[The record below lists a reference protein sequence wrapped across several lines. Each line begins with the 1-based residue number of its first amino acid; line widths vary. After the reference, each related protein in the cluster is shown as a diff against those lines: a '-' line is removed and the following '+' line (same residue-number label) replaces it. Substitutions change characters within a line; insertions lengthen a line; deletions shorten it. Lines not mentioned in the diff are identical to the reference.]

1 MIIRNQLAYKLNAI
15 VYIYNKN
22 KNVERFYNNTNNLN
36 SLISFY
42 IRKDLYDEYKIYN
55 LLLCNNIINCKIDE
69 TVINDFINIIRKI
82 LIALLV
88 FE

>member
-1 MIIRNQLAYKLNAI
+1 MIIRNQLAFKLNYI

-22 KNVERFYNNTNNLN
+22 KNVEKFYNNTNNLN
-36 SLISFY
+36 RLISFY
-42 IRKDLYDEYKIYN
+42 IKKDLYDEYKVYN
-55 LLLCNNIINCKIDE
+55 LLLCNNIINHKIDE
-69 TVINDFINIIRKI
+69 TIINDYINIIRKI